1 MAALKKSLVNVGT
14 QIGHT
19 TAACKT
25 RGEIKCFINV
35 IKVKSCLINEPRWII
50 RRLASDLRAWLV
62 QYYCKFTGAFFRAF
76 RPFLASDT
84 RVK

>member
-50 RRLASDLRAWLV
+50 RLLASDLRASLDPTTLRQCPTTLR
-62 QYYCKFTGAFFRAF
+62 QYPTTLR
-76 RPFLASDT
+76 
-84 RVK
+84 